1 MAGLDDLCTP
11 FNLCDDLGSSV
22 LIQRTAYGPSLV
34 NDLASLPFGE
44 LALQGAAVRPFVDL
58 FFGVRWVPRD
68 LCYGPIASVTT
79 LAPGETV
86 VLATRTE
93 HRTSF
98 TNLVRDAA
106 DSSSVSTNTRQD
118 TTTRQGPPGGP
129 LGFFGLPGGSGGAG
143 GFFGSPGGVSSAS
156 QSGVAD
162 SKDAG
167 RVAAILQQLTQSK
180 MDTVELRP
188 HYAKGYGSF
197 LDEVVDTFVGVA
209 TGGASL
215 VAGAVAGSLHDVVKH
230 GVGAKGQPGPVV
242 SSTVST
248 ISEIIDS
255 ITRQE
260 SQSHLSEA
268 AFSTEDST
276 VTSVTRS
283 FTNPYRD
290 RTLQLRFMP
299 VFRRFD
305 VVTSLIKSRLGLAMI
320 CGHVDFS
327 SPNLAI
333 RYSPV
338 LRNVVTEPTI
348 LQLAHTE
355 LGATGTNIHAVSGA
369 LQDHLQ
375 ANAGIYTKRF
385 LSAAASARDDDTIQ
399 GAFNTLISRN
409 SSASPGNISEGL
421 AWFSSEARANTVHVP
436 IASFDTVKSAWALDA
451 VTAQQLS
458 STIDQI
464 SPAGLAGILGELPP
478 QTVHLYAGSHIEAVA
493 GHCLL
498 SGIISDAL
506 SVQPPDED

>member
-1 MAGLDDLCTP
+1 L
-11 FNLCDDLGSSV
+11 
-22 LIQRTAYGPSLV
+22 
-34 NDLASLPFGE
+34 
-44 LALQGAAVRPFVDL
+44 
-58 FFGVRWVPRD
+58 
-68 LCYGPIASVTT
+68 
-79 LAPGETV
+79 
-86 VLATRTE
+86 
-93 HRTSF
+93 
-98 TNLVRDAA
+98 
-106 DSSSVSTNTRQD
+106 
-118 TTTRQGPPGGP
+118 
-129 LGFFGLPGGSGGAG
+129 
-143 GFFGSPGGVSSAS
+143 
-156 QSGVAD
+156 
-162 SKDAG
+162 
-167 RVAAILQQLTQSK
+167 QSK
-180 MDTVELRP
+180 LDTVELRP
-188 HYAKGYGSF
+188 AYAKGYGSF
-197 LDEVVDTFVGVA
+197 LDDLGDAFVAVA

-215 VAGAVAGSLHDVVKH
+215 VAGAVAGSLGDLVKQ

-248 ISEIIDS
+248 INEIIDS

-268 AFSTEDST
+268 TFSTEDST
-276 VTSVTRS
+276 VTSVTRT

-305 VVTSLIKSRLGLAMI
+305 VVTSLTKAQLGLAMI

-348 LQLAHTE
+348 LQLAQTE

-375 ANAGIYTKRF
+375 ANAAIYTKRF
-385 LSAAASARDDDTIQ
+385 LSAAASARDDDTIH

-409 SSASPGNISEGL
+409 SSNSPGNISEGL

-464 SPAGLAGILGELPP
+464 SPTGLAGILGELPP

-493 GHCLL
+493 GHCVL
-498 SGIISDAL
+498 SGIITDAL